1 MNMTKE
7 GKKEEKC
14 ALKKKRNEKNTGI
27 SETDR
32 KKENQTNENKVTN
45 AQKEDKERRHK
56 EN

>member
-32 KKENQTNENKVTN
+32 KKEN
-45 AQKEDKERRHK
+45 
-56 EN
+56 